1 MSDTPRRAGALAP
14 GTPLLLDEEVLGSV
28 PRAREFSEFSGIAL
42 RDLLVTPVVSHALPL
57 YNFAADGRRRWEG
70 VKPEAMWHP
79 LLWLPSRL
87 AGRYSYADA
96 SGQKVAESDE
106 IWAIRV
112 AVELQTSGIYDV
124 ETGTWVDV
132 LALIGLDA
140 DDEMDMLRVQ
150 DWLDG
155 APDADLD
162 AFSFA
167 EYLTIQPQT
176 WALESAIVLEPMFR
190 EASYALTANEL
201 IALLDYVSGSFSDGD
216 SSVEDIL
223 RACRIAA
230 STGLSLLGNAAD
242 TPESRADNERFFLD
256 VLTGDTE
263 AADFTRAANG
273 DPVSTDGMSRI
284 DVAEAEMLHAAVAE
298 RLYDIRDLHWGVLAS
313 LHEEQPQAS

>member
-1 MSDTPRRAGALAP
+1 MSDTPRRAGAHAP

-28 PRAREFSEFSGIAL
+28 PRAREFAEFSGIPM

-57 YNFAADGRRRWEG
+57 YNFGTEGRRRWEG

-96 SGQKVAESDE
+96 TGQKIVESDE
-106 IWAIRV
+106 VWAIRV

-132 LALIGLDA
+132 LAMIGLDA

-155 APDADLD
+155 TPDADLD

-167 EYLTIQPQT
+167 EYLAIQPQT
-176 WALESAIVLEPMFR
+176 WALESAVVLEPMFR

-230 STGLSLLGNAAD
+230 STGLSLLSEAVAD
-242 TPESRADNERFFLD
+242 ENRADNERFFLD
-256 VLTGDTE
+256 VLTGDTDAE
-263 AADFTRAANG
+263 DFTRAANG
-273 DPVSTDGMSRI
+273 ETVSTDRLSRI

-313 LHEEQPQAS
+313 LHEEQPA